1 MTEFGDLKKFSM
13 NSDKHFLTLLSLQ
26 IKSNN
31 LFDVFKDPDNS
42 F

>member
-13 NSDKHFLTLLSLQ
+13 NSDKHFLTLQ